1 VLQPLWWRVPQAAAY
16 GGRVTAQPASDSIRL
31 TSLSHG
37 AGCACKLPLSAL
49 DQLMVSLGSSADGS
63 TAAVLG
69 AAGGAGGDLL
79 VGAAEGDDAAVLRLD
94 DERALVLTTDFFTPI
109 VDDARDWGRIAAA
122 NALSDVYAMGGRPVV
137 ALNLTAWPGTT
148 LSLDLLAEVLRG
160 GASVCASAGCLVVGG
175 HTIDDPEPKYG
186 MAVVGMADPSRLLT
200 VDAARPGD
208 TLVLT
213 KALGTGVVATAH
225 KRGAADDDV
234 LAAAVSS
241 MTTLNAQASEA
252 ALAAGVVAATDVTGF
267 SLLGHLHRML
277 RASGVRAVVSAS
289 AVQLL
294 PGALSLTEAGY
305 ISGGTRN
312 NMSYLEPFVSIDPV
326 VPEPV
331 AVLLQ
336 DAQTSG
342 GLLLATASPDIL
354 RDELTRRGVIAAVVG
369 RVEEAA
375 GSPGRIEVR
384 A

>member
-1 VLQPLWWRVPQAAAY
+1 MTAPSLILIIASVPTSSSSGMPASSSSRGPRFGYLPVMDFAAFTTAATRQSISSSALTRSRSAWSMTAMSPGFSRLTRTFVRGSTRATPTMPGGSSALPRPTRGILTDGSFITFHPGITRRLPRAMRGITGCYNPALWRVAPTAAY

-49 DQLMVSLGSSADGS
+49 DQLMVSLGSSSDG
-63 TAAVLG
+63 VLG
-69 AAGGAGGDLL
+69 AAGAAGGDLL

-148 LSLDLLAEVLRG
+148 LSLDLLADVLRG

-186 MAVVGMADPSRLLT
+186 MAVVGLAAPSRLLT

-225 KRGAADDDV
+225 KRGAAPDDV
-234 LAAAVSS
+234 LAAAV
-241 MTTLNAQASEA
+241 
-252 ALAAGVVAATDVTGF
+252 
-267 SLLGHLHRML
+267 
-277 RASGVRAVVSAS
+277 
-289 AVQLL
+289 
-294 PGALSLTEAGY
+294 
-305 ISGGTRN
+305 
-312 NMSYLEPFVSIDPV
+312 
-326 VPEPV
+326 
-331 AVLLQ
+331 
-336 DAQTSG
+336 
-342 GLLLATASPDIL
+342 
-354 RDELTRRGVIAAVVG
+354 
-369 RVEEAA
+369 
-375 GSPGRIEVR
+375 
-384 A
+384 